1 MYGGD
6 GWAYDIGYGGLDHVV
21 ALGEDVNIFVVDT
34 EVYSNTGGQS
44 SKATPLGAV
53 AQFQAAGK
61 KTGKST
67 MTGAVGADDLTG
79 HHLIVLYFVYLK
91 ILCSSKMLKHISIVV
106 SYRNFHIHFLLSI
119 IVAVLN
125 HGSIDFE
132 KTPLL
137 FPSSQKMCY
146 TFSNRSQK
154 EIYHVHSNLLF
165 IGNIGGRIS

>member
-1 MYGGD
+1 MT
-6 GWAYDIGYGGLDHVV
+6 IG
-21 ALGEDVNIFVVDT
+21 
-34 EVYSNTGGQS
+34 TGGHQFS
-44 SKATPLGAV
+44 SQISFHRFIRIAFRAGDHGDTGVL
-53 AQFQAAGK
+53 QCRLRSAADAAADQDIDTFPCQ
-61 KTGKST
+61 KTGKCA

-79 HHLIVLYFVYLK
+79 HHLIILYFIYLE